1 MHAREPNTEHRHVA
15 QRWADD
21 LGEGEGIV
29 LGEVDGEDGGGEEG
43 GEEEGEEVGGLEE
56 EGRPDGGEAVPGGEV
71 MSAVSLESME
81 VKREW

>member
-1 MHAREPNTEHRHVA
+1 
-15 QRWADD
+15 
-21 LGEGEGIV
+21 V

-43 GEEEGEEVGGLEE
+43 GEEEGEEVGGLEEE

-81 VKREW
+81 VKRE